1 MRWATARRRF
11 PFKEGAPMFSQ
22 TVAQIFLLFWFVA
35 PGSDT
40 RLPDAAMRG
49 DRMEVQALLSQK
61 VDVNSAQGDGHTA
74 LHWAA
79 YRDDVEIARSL
90 IRSGAQVDVRTRVG

>member
-1 MRWATARRRF
+1 MLWVTARQHF
-11 PFKEGAPMFSQ
+11 PSDEGGSMLGQ
-22 TVAQIFLLFWFVA
+22 TVAQILLFVWLT

-49 DRMEVQALLSQK
+49 DRMEVQSLLNQK

-79 YRDDVEIARSL
+79 YRDDLEIAGAV
-90 IRSGAQVDVRTRVG
+90 IRSGAKVDARTRV